1 MVGQTEKFAHRG
13 SRSACPLPAEL
24 RERLDGELVVWLSS
38 VRPDGAPH
46 LLPLW
51 FAWDGEAITIYSKPE
66 AQKVRNVRRDPR
78 VMVAVGQAGS
88 AFTVTLLE
96 GVAEVVEGPGEPS
109 AESGRLARYRDAM
122 RQLGIGVEDFLA
134 TYSQRIR
141 IQPVRVLDWGMPDWR
156 AAVAAARSPDAQV
169 ERVTVASPFLTA
181 VATGAA
187 IFR

>member
-1 MVGQTEKFAHRG
+1 MVGQTEKLADSG
-13 SRSACPLPAEL
+13 NRSACPLPAEL

-96 GVAEVVEGPGEPS
+96 GVAEMVEGPGEPS
-109 AESGRLARYRDAM
+109 ESGRLARYRDAM

-134 TYSQRIR
+134 MYSQRIR
-141 IQPVRVLDWGMPDWR
+141 IQPVRVLDWGMPGWLP
-156 AAVAAARSPDAQV
+156 AGVAAPFSDAQV
-169 ERVTVASPFLTA
+169 ERVAAASPFPA
-181 VATGAA
+181 PVASGAA
-187 IFR
+187 MFR